1 LHAKDFGNISDSQ
14 AELQANVYRYL
25 GLNFEE
31 SLNLY
36 ARYVNGEVG
45 IPAPTPEA
53 VKEWYG
59 QFKTDT
65 ERAAAADWARGP
77 VAAARTGLP
86 PGAEQT
92 DVGQAIL
99 AVTSDPTVQAAMW
112 HGTSGEGG
120 QTGPWGTGPGGPS
133 VGDSGNAVGPW
144 QINFGPANDPNQDGV
159 RERRDGTSIS
169 REQAAD
175 PATAAQWMLSEYEYA
190 VSTVPPEL
198 WQSDPGGALRL
209 AQANAERPEGW
220 HEGLTVEE
228 AVAIYGGRV
237 ETGPIAAVGPRGL
250 PGGLPAVPG
259 ALELTTEERG
269 FNQAQAK
276 ALPLED
282 LLQYKQETGLSG
294 RTLVESLYALYHNA
308 NPGRYPLTSEES
320 TIAEY
325 RAQHPKAEAWT
336 DDDWRYVIANEL
348 GLEDIQAAE
357 AAGQTPQAYVAK
369 SVQEFDAFLKK
380 NKLTLQEFQE
390 AEKWISDAEMQ
401 DAIGQG
407 INLREYIQARQ
418 AGLSYADI
426 QKGHLEGK
434 TPVETLIEVK
444 AQQRQAE
451 VEQAQQKLK
460 AEAAE
465 AMRLFEEAET
475 GKARRMAAASG
486 APPGQPGRVWRGGG
500 MGSTW
505 FLPGQMPSSEEYA
518 LLSSVVGANLA
529 RFGRI
534 FGPGVYQTPGGVQAA
549 VERMSP
555 AELAH
560 ELTTSDGGAIGLPRP
575 RWAVGPEVGLYT
587 KHWDFNA
594 AMRAERKKARGEP
607 LTPEETALVAEAEW
621 RQKYYQ
627 SQEEQK
633 KLPLTPKEQAQQIER
648 GFAENPAYPM
658 SPERRAGLLA
668 TTPAPGQPGTAAA
681 RGQGAIPAVP
691 AAPLPAGTPTQR
703 LGRSGWGYNTATGQW
718 EYLGMPAAPTT
729 TTPATAVART
739 AIPQGAQVPG
749 KVNPVTPEPVAARW
763 KYNPATGRWEVPTR
777 AVTPEKVNR
786 VTPEPAT
793 VATPAAIDWTK
804 WKPWAQTAAAAAT
817 PQPATAE
824 ARAYGGL
831 AMMRRGTSKKAPA
844 AAGFRKGKKGGLTG
858 L

>member
-1 LHAKDFGNISDSQ
+1 
-14 AELQANVYRYL
+14 
-25 GLNFEE
+25 
-31 SLNLY
+31 
-36 ARYVNGEVG
+36 
-45 IPAPTPEA
+45 
-53 VKEWYG
+53 
-59 QFKTDT
+59 
-65 ERAAAADWARGP
+65 
-77 VAAARTGLP
+77 
-86 PGAEQT
+86 
-92 DVGQAIL
+92 
-99 AVTSDPTVQAAMW
+99 
-112 HGTSGEGG
+112 
-120 QTGPWGTGPGGPS
+120 
-133 VGDSGNAVGPW
+133 
-144 QINFGPANDPNQDGV
+144 
-159 RERRDGTSIS
+159 
-169 REQAAD
+169 
-175 PATAAQWMLSEYEYA
+175 
-190 VSTVPPEL
+190 
-198 WQSDPGGALRL
+198 
-209 AQANAERPEGW
+209 
-220 HEGLTVEE
+220 
-228 AVAIYGGRV
+228 
-237 ETGPIAAVGPRGL
+237 
-250 PGGLPAVPG
+250 
-259 ALELTTEERG
+259 
-269 FNQAQAK
+269 
-276 ALPLED
+276 
-282 LLQYKQETGLSG
+282 
-294 RTLVESLYALYHNA
+294 
-308 NPGRYPLTSEES
+308 
-320 TIAEY
+320 
-325 RAQHPKAEAWT
+325 
-336 DDDWRYVIANEL
+336 
-348 GLEDIQAAE
+348 
-357 AAGQTPQAYVAK
+357 
-369 SVQEFDAFLKK
+369 
-380 NKLTLQEFQE
+380 
-390 AEKWISDAEMQ
+390 
-401 DAIGQG
+401 
-407 INLREYIQARQ
+407 
-418 AGLSYADI
+418 
-426 QKGHLEGK
+426 
-434 TPVETLIEVK
+434 
-444 AQQRQAE
+444 
-451 VEQAQQKLK
+451 
-460 AEAAE
+460 
-465 AMRLFEEAET
+465 MRLFEEAET

-718 EYLGMPAAPTT
+718 EYLGMPVAPTT